1 MSKKDDTFEM
11 LDDMPKSSKKSIILL
26 LILVIAIMGGISAY
40 LHRQSLDQEAS
51 TSAVSEPI
59 EKEAPALIPPV
70 STQVAAPISAIVNF
84 DEASANINPDQIQ
97 KLQAFYQSIKD
108 LAGTIQING
117 YTDNMGLA
125 QAGLALSKQ
134 RAAAV
139 AAYLNSLGSGA
150 KIRFVVDGFGENDPV
165 GDNSTALGRQQNR
178 RVELKFIPAP

>member
-11 LDDMPKSSKKSIILL
+11 LDDIPKNSKKSIILL
-26 LILVIAIMGGISAY
+26 FILVIAIMGGISTY
-40 LHRQSLDQEAS
+40 LQRQSIDHEAS
-51 TSAVSEPI
+51 TATVSEPI
-59 EKEAPALIPPV
+59 AKETPAPIQRA

-84 DEASANINPDQIQ
+84 DEASANINPDQMQ

-125 QAGLALSKQ
+125 QAGLVLSKQ
-134 RAAAV
+134 RAEAV

-150 KIRFVVDGFGENDPV
+150 KITFVVDGFGENEPV
-165 GDNSTALGRQQNR
+165 GDNSTAIGRQQNR